1 MRCAPRRQT
10 FKYPYNLANVTRFSG
25 HAALRWIV
33 GTAAVAGAGLAVG
46 VGLLHYF
53 RPMVDATA
61 VIEGPVVEAFYAT
74 GTISPQREYSVRSNA
89 AGIVHVLVDKGS
101 QVVRGQVLA
110 VVDNA
115 DLRFAVDQATAEL
128 HRKQLLADG
137 QTSPILG
144 ELRSKLQASQEMLD
158 IALADEKRVTG
169 LLERGATSQNDLDQ
183 SMNRVK
189 TLWSDVQSYKSQ
201 LQAKKID
208 LDKDVEVGRAALAS
222 AQWELDQATVRSPID
237 GTVLDWP
244 LSNGTRVAINDHI
257 LQLADVRPEH
267 LVMRA
272 QVDEEDKN
280 RLRPPGPDDP
290 GQTVKMTL
298 YAYPDELLSGTVD
311 KVYDKADP
319 DRRTYE
325 VDVKLDKPDGRLAAG
340 MTGELNFIVAQRDRA
355 LIVPTQALQGGTVM
369 VVKGGRLIR
378 PTIVTGLR
386 SIERTEIRSGLALG
400 DVVVISPT
408 LDLADGQPVR
418 VRWIDP
424 RVAADISKPPDQ
436 AEAFKGFR

>member
-1 MRCAPRRQT
+1 VR
-10 FKYPYNLANVTRFSG
+10 RFSG
-25 HAALRWIV
+25 QATVRWIV
-33 GTAAVAGAGLAVG
+33 GTAIALCAGLAVG
-46 VGLLHYF
+46 AWLLRYF
-53 RPMVDATA
+53 RPAVDVTT

-89 AGIVHVLVDKGS
+89 AGIVRVLVDKGS
-101 QVVRGQVLA
+101 TVVRGQVLA

-115 DLRFAVDQATAEL
+115 DLKFAVDQATAEL
-128 HRKQLLADG
+128 HRKQLLADT
-137 QTSPILG
+137 QNSPILA
-144 ELRSKLQASQEMLD
+144 ELRSKLQASQEMLQ
-158 IALADEKRVTG
+158 IALNDEKRVTG
-169 LLERGATSQNDLDQ
+169 LLERGATSQTDLDQ

-189 TLWSDVQSYKSQ
+189 TLWSDSESYKSQ

-208 LDKDVEVGRAALAS
+208 LDKDVEVAKAALAD

-244 LSNGTRVAINDHI
+244 ISSGTRVAINDHI
-257 LQLADVRPEH
+257 LQLADVRPDH

-280 RLRPPGPDDP
+280 RLRPPAPDDP
-290 GQTVKMTL
+290 GQAVKMTL
-298 YAYPDELLSGTVD
+298 YAYPDEILTGTVD

-325 VDVKLDKPDGRLAAG
+325 VDVKLDKPDPRLAAG

-355 LIVPTQALQGGTVM
+355 LIVPTQAIQGGMAMTV
-369 VVKGGRLIR
+369 KNGRLTR
-378 PTIVTGLR
+378 PQIVTGLR
-386 SIERTEIRSGLALG
+386 SIERTEIRSGLAQG

-408 LDLADGQPVR
+408 LELPEGQAVR

-424 RVAADISKPPDQ
+424 RVASDLNKPADQ
-436 AEAFKGFR
+436 ADAFKGFR